1 MNCPLCVD
9 SVLDVTFHRG
19 IELDIC
25 PTCRGVWLD
34 RGELDRIASGF
45 DSEASRSTERSVA
58 PARDRPG
65 SGTDGRESR
74 RSDDARDDRDDD
86 RYDDRSDDRYDD
98 RSDDYRRSKRKK
110 SLGSR
115 LGDIFEEIIDL

>member
-9 SVLDVTFHRG
+9 SVLDVTFHGG

-34 RGELDRIASGF
+34 RGELDRIAAGT
-45 DSEASRSTERSVA
+45 EPVASQA
-58 PARDRPG
+58 DQPARASNHDRPDRDALR
-65 SGTDGRESR
+65 GTSR
-74 RSDDARDDRDDD
+74 FDDRDDD
-86 RYDDRSDDRYDD
+86 R
-98 RSDDYRRSKRKK
+98 RRSKRKK

-115 LGDIFEEIIDL
+115 LGDIFEEIVDL